1 MNAIVRMVSHERI
14 LSILCSGCD
23 RTSQIGKRSARI
35 NPEQLRS
42 HTTSALQFAFEPP
55 GLKNLPSKSIGVA
68 IGEACYQSRE
78 CFSSRQAGLFSGW
91 KKHIRSLDRLPFAG
105 AIDFPSPRHRKG
117 SAMLHH
123 DRIVIHVEIEICVHA
138 TIWARW
144 PLNASPRPEQ
154 PAIILATSR
163 QRAQRSG
170 VTHFERETSRWP
182 KGPRKQVDSKQLK
195 THKARAI
202 ITPPAATK
210 SLVLG

>member
-1 MNAIVRMVSHERI
+1 MPQIRQSSKLYIIVRMVSHERI
-14 LSILCSGCD
+14 WSILCSGCD
-23 RTSQIGKRSARI
+23 RPSQIGKRSARI
-35 NPEQLRS
+35 NPEQLRR

-91 KKHIRSLDRLPFAG
+91 KKHIRSLDRLPLAG

-170 VTHFERETSRWP
+170 VTHSNGR
-182 KGPRKQVDSKQLK
+182 QVVGQ
-195 THKARAI
+195 KAHENKWI
-202 ITPPAATK
+202 
-210 SLVLG
+210 VNN